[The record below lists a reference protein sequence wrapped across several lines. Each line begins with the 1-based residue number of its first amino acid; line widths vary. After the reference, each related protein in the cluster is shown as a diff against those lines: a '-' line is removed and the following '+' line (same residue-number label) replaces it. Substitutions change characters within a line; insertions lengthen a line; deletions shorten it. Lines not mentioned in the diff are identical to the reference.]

1 MKIFTASQIKACDR
15 FTIENEPISSVDLM
29 ERAAMACIK
38 HIVKNSMP
46 DEEFAVFCGMGNNG
60 GDGLAIARHLIVRGY
75 AVKVYVIK
83 HQDTYS
89 ADCKINYDKLSE
101 IKPDTVTEIENE
113 GQLNLINV
121 NSSTTIIDAIFGT
134 GLNKPVTGL
143 CSAAI
148 NFINYLEL
156 KIISIDIPSGL
167 FCDKGNNAEDSIIRS
182 SLVLTFQ
189 FPKISFLLAQN
200 RHYVPKFEVLDIGL
214 HKAFIEKENTPF
226 YFITRTDL
234 KPILKSRDKFS
245 HKGTYGHALLLCG
258 SYGKM
263 GAAVIAAGA
272 CLRSGAGLLTVHVPA
287 RGVEIIQASVPEAMV
302 SIDSN
307 QQIITEIN
315 APEKIN
321 AIGIGPGIGTAAE
334 TETVIKKL
342 LNYAAAP
349 VVFDADAINI
359 LANNKTWLS
368 FLPANCILTPHVKE
382 FDRLTQE
389 HENDFERLNP
399 ARQFSVKHNCILILK
414 ATYTLIAMPDGNCF
428 FNSTGNAGL
437 AKGGSGD
444 TLTGILTG
452 LIARGYSTPQAAL
465 LGVYIHGYAAD
476 LCLKKIHMESLLASD
491 VINKLPK
498 AFEKLYD

>member
-1 MKIFTASQIKACDR
+1 MKIFTANQIKACDR
-15 FTIENEPISSVDLM
+15 FTIENEPVASVDLM

-75 AVKVYVIK
+75 AVKTYLIK
-83 HQDTYS
+83 HQDNYS
-89 ADCKINYDKLSE
+89 EDCKINYDKLNE
-101 IKPDTVTEIENE
+101 IKPDSITEIENE
-113 GQLNLINV
+113 GQLNLVNV

-134 GLNKPVTGL
+134 GLNRSVTGL
-143 CSAAI
+143 CAAAI

-167 FCDKGNNAEDSIIRS
+167 YCDKSNEAEDAIIRS

-189 FPKISFLLAQN
+189 FPKLSFLLAQN
-200 RHYVPKFEVLDIGL
+200 KFFVPKFEVLEIGL
-214 HKAFIEKENTPF
+214 SKEFIDNENTSY
-226 YFITRTDL
+226 YFITRSDL
-234 KPILKSRDKFS
+234 KPILKLRDKFS
-245 HKGTYGHALLLCG
+245 HKGTYGHALLICG

-272 CLRSGAGLLTVHVPA
+272 CLRSGAGLLTTHVPA
-287 RGVEIIQASVPEAMV
+287 KGVEIMQSSVPEAMV
-302 SIDSN
+302 SIDRDPEM
-307 QQIITEIN
+307 ITEIN
-315 APEKIN
+315 TPEKIN
-321 AIGIGPGIGTAAE
+321 AIGIGPGIGTNSA

-349 VVFDADAINI
+349 IVFDADAINI

-382 FDRLTQE
+382 FDRLTE
-389 HENDFERLNP
+389 ESENDFERLNK
-399 ARQFSVKHNCILILK
+399 ARQFSLNHNCILILK

-444 TLTGILTG
+444 TLTGIITG
-452 LIARGYSTPQAAL
+452 LIARGYTTPQAAL
-465 LGVYIHGYAAD
+465 LGVYIHGFAAD
-476 LCLKKIHMESLLASD
+476 LCLKKINIESLLATD

>member
-1 MKIFTASQIKACDR
+1 MKIFNASQIKACDR
-15 FTIENEPISSVDLM
+15 YTIDNEPIASIDLM
-29 ERAAMACIK
+29 ERAALACIK
-38 HIVKNSMP
+38 HIIKNSLP

-60 GDGLAIARHLIVRGY
+60 GDGLVIARHLIIRGY
-75 AVKVYVIK
+75 AVKTYIIK
-83 HQDTYS
+83 HQDNYS
-89 ADCKINYDKLSE
+89 VDCKINYDKLIE
-101 IKPDTVTEIENE
+101 IKPEAVTEINNE
-113 GQLNLINV
+113 SALNLVNV
-121 NSSTTIIDAIFGT
+121 NSSTTIIDAILGT
-134 GLNKPVTGL
+134 GLNKKVTGL

-156 KIISIDIPSGL
+156 KIFSIDVPSGL
-167 FCDKGNNAEDSIIRS
+167 YCDKGNEEEDAIIRS
-182 SLVLTFQ
+182 SLTLTFQ
-189 FPKISFLLAQN
+189 FPKLSFLLAQN
-200 RHYVPKFEVLDIGL
+200 RYFVPKFEVLDIGL
-214 HKAFIEKENTPF
+214 HKEFIEKENTPF
-226 YFITRTDL
+226 YFITRSDL

-263 GAAVIAAGA
+263 GAAVIASGA

-287 RGVEIIQASVPEAMV
+287 RGVEIMQASVPEAMV

-307 QQIITEIN
+307 SEIITEIN
-315 APEKIN
+315 APDKIN
-321 AIGIGPGIGTAAE
+321 AIGIGPGIGTASE

-349 VVFDADAINI
+349 IVFDADAINI

-382 FDRLTQE
+382 FDRLTE
-389 HENDFERLNP
+389 THASDFDRLNS
-399 ARQFSVKHNCILILK
+399 ARQFSMKHNCILILK
-414 ATYTLIAMPDGNCF
+414 GTFTLIAMPDGNCF

-444 TLTGILTG
+444 TLTGIITG
-452 LIARGYSTPQAAL
+452 LMARGYTTPQAAL
-465 LGVYIHGYAAD
+465 LGVYIHGFAAD